1 MHGNV
6 KVFSGSAHPAF
17 SRRVCAHLGLPLG
30 NSKVVRFS
38 NQNMLVQIEE
48 NVREADVFYIQPS
61 CPPVSDGILE
71 MLITID
77 ALKHASAGRIT
88 AVVPYFPYS
97 RSDKKD
103 RPRVS
108 ITARLMADLI
118 ETAGADRVLTMDLH
132 APQIQGFFRIPVDQL
147 IAAPLICQR
156 LLQGSLADH
165 VVVASDIGEAKDI
178 ERYASRLDLPV
189 AIIDKRRY
197 ADNAKPVAR
206 QLVGEVAGKTA
217 LIIDD
222 EIASGGTLIEAANF
236 CLERGARAVRAAA
249 VHGVFS
255 GSALER
261 IEAAPIDSVL
271 VTDSLPLA
279 EEAVATGE
287 PIRPRPA
294 KVEQLSVAALFARAI
309 EAIHDGTSVFELAN

>member
-1 MHGNV
+1 MQGNI
-6 KVFSGSAHPAF
+6 KVFSGSAHPEF
-17 SRRVCAHLGLPLG
+17 SRRVCDALGLTLG
-30 NSKVVRFS
+30 QSRLVRFS
-38 NQNMLVQIEE
+38 NQNMLVEIED
-48 NVREADVFYIQPS
+48 NVREDDVFYIQPS
-61 CPPVSDGILE
+61 CSPVSDGILE

-132 APQIQGFFRIPVDQL
+132 APQIEGFFRIPVDQL
-147 IAAPLICQR
+147 IAAPLMCRHLTQK
-156 LLQGSLADH
+156 SLANH

-197 ADNAKPVAR
+197 ADNDKAVAR
-206 QLVGEVAGKTA
+206 QLVGDVEGKTA

-236 CLERGARAVRAAA
+236 CLSRGARAVKAAA

-255 GSALER
+255 GNALDRLAASA
-261 IEAAPIDSVL
+261 IESVL
-271 VTDSLPLA
+271 VTDSLPL
-279 EEAVATGE
+279 GL
-287 PIRPRPA
+287 PHP

-309 EAIHDGTSVFELAN
+309 NGIHDGTSVFEVWQSPGG

>member
-1 MHGNV
+1 MQGNIR
-6 KVFSGSAHPAF
+6 VFSGSAHPAF
-17 SRRVCAHLGLPLG
+17 SQRVCTELGLPLG
-30 NSKVVRFS
+30 QSKVVRFS
-38 NQNMLVQIEE
+38 NQNMLVQIED
-48 NVREADVFYIQPS
+48 NVREDDVFFIQSS

-88 AVVPYFPYS
+88 AVIPYFPYS

-118 ETAGADRVLTMDLH
+118 QTAGADRVLTMDLH
-132 APQIQGFFRIPVDQL
+132 APQIEGFFRIPVDQL
-147 IAAPLICQR
+147 IAAPLMCRHLGQNA
-156 LLQGSLADH
+156 LGDH
-165 VVVASDIGEAKDI
+165 VIVASDIGEAKDI

-197 ADNAKPVAR
+197 SDNDKAVAR
-206 QLVGEVAGKTA
+206 QLVGDVAGKTA

-222 EIASGGTLIEAANF
+222 EIASGGTLIEAAKF
-236 CLERGARAVRAAA
+236 CLSRGARSVRAAA

-255 GSALER
+255 PGALER
-261 IEAAPIDSVL
+261 IAESPIDRVL

-279 EEAVATGE
+279 E
-287 PIRPRPA
+287 PHSKI
-294 KVEQLSVAALFARAI
+294 EQLSVAALFARAI
-309 EAIHDGTSVFELAN
+309 EGIHGGNSVFELSR

>member
-1 MHGNV
+1 MQGNIR
-6 KVFSGSAHPAF
+6 VFSGSAHPNF
-17 SRRVCAHLGLPLG
+17 SQRVCAELGLPLG
-30 NSKVVRFS
+30 QSRVVRFS
-38 NQNMLVQIEE
+38 NQNMLVQIED
-48 NVREADVFYIQPS
+48 NVREDDVFFIQSS

-88 AVVPYFPYS
+88 AVIPYYPYS

-118 ETAGADRVLTMDLH
+118 QTAGADRVLTMDLH
-132 APQIQGFFRIPVDQL
+132 APQIEGFFRIPVDQL
-147 IAAPLICQR
+147 IAAPLMCRHLGQTP
-156 LLQGSLADH
+156 LDDH
-165 VVVASDIGEAKDI
+165 VIVASDIGEAKDI

-197 ADNAKPVAR
+197 SDNDKAVAR
-206 QLVGEVAGKTA
+206 QLVGDVAGKTA

-222 EIASGGTLIEAANF
+222 EIASGGTLIEAAKF
-236 CLERGARAVRAAA
+236 CVSRGARAVRAAA

-255 GSALER
+255 PGALER
-261 IEAAPIDSVL
+261 IAESPIERVL

-279 EEAVATGE
+279 E
-287 PIRPRPA
+287 PHPKI
-294 KVEQLSVAALFARAI
+294 EQLSVAALFARAI
-309 EAIHDGTSVFELAN
+309 EGIHGGNSVFELSR

>member
-1 MHGNV
+1 MQGNI
-6 KVFSGSAHPAF
+6 KVFSGSAHPEF
-17 SRRVCAHLGLPLG
+17 SQRVCAELGLPLG
-30 NSKVVRFS
+30 QSKLVRFS
-38 NQNMLVQIEE
+38 NQNMLVQIEDD
-48 NVREADVFYIQPS
+48 VREDDVFFIQSS

-132 APQIQGFFRIPVDQL
+132 APQIEGFFRIPVDQL
-147 IAAPLICQR
+147 IAAPLLCR
-156 LLQGSLADH
+156 HLACRSLSEH

-197 ADNAKPVAR
+197 ADNDKAVAR
-206 QLVGEVAGKTA
+206 QLVGEVEGKTA

-236 CLERGARAVRAAA
+236 CLSRGARAVRGVA

-255 GSALER
+255 GSALDR
-261 IEAAPIDSVL
+261 IAASAIESVL
-271 VTDSLPLA
+271 VTDSVPC
-279 EEAVATGE
+279 TK
-287 PIRPRPA
+287 PHPKI
-294 KVEQLSVAALFARAI
+294 EQLSVAAMFARAI
-309 EAIHDGTSVFELAN
+309 EGIHGGTSVFELSQ

>member
-1 MHGNV
+1 VCEALGITL
-6 KVFSGSAHPAF
+6 GQ
-17 SRRVCAHLGLPLG
+17 SRL
-30 NSKVVRFS
+30 VRFS
-38 NQNMLVQIEE
+38 NQNMLVQIED
-48 NVREADVFYIQPS
+48 NVREEDVFFIQPS

-132 APQIQGFFRIPVDQL
+132 APQIEGFFRIPVDQL
-147 IAAPLICQR
+147 IAAPLICSHLTQN
-156 LLQGSLADH
+156 SLADH

-178 ERYASRLDLPV
+178 ERYTSRLDLPV

-197 ADNAKPVAR
+197 ADNDKAVAR
-206 QLVGEVAGKTA
+206 QLVGDVQGKTA

-236 CLERGARAVRAAA
+236 CLSRGARAVKAAA

-255 GSALER
+255 GNALER
-261 IEAAPIDSVL
+261 IAASAIESVL
-271 VTDSLPLA
+271 VTDSLPLRA
-279 EEAVATGE
+279 
-287 PIRPRPA
+287 PHP
-294 KVEQLSVAALFARAI
+294 KVEPLSVATLFARAI
-309 EAIHDGTSVFELAN
+309 EGIHGGTSVFELWQSATP

>member
-1 MHGNV
+1 MQGNI
-6 KVFSGSAHPAF
+6 KVFSGSAHPEF
-17 SRRVCAHLGLPLG
+17 SQRVCAELGLPLG
-30 NSKVVRFS
+30 QSKLVRFS
-38 NQNMLVQIEE
+38 NQNMLVQIED
-48 NVREADVFYIQPS
+48 NVREDDVFFVQSS

-88 AVVPYFPYS
+88 AVIPYFPYS

-132 APQIQGFFRIPVDQL
+132 APQIEGFFRIPVDQL
-147 IAAPLICQR
+147 IAAPLICR
-156 LLQGSLADH
+156 HLARASLADH

-197 ADNAKPVAR
+197 ADDDKAVAR
-206 QLVGEVAGKTA
+206 QLVGEVDGRTA

-236 CLERGARAVRAAA
+236 CLSRGARAVRAAA

-255 GSALER
+255 GGALDRIRASA
-261 IEAAPIDSVL
+261 IESVL
-271 VTDSLPLA
+271 VTDSLPCKD
-279 EEAVATGE
+279 
-287 PIRPRPA
+287 PHPKI
-294 KVEQLSVAALFARAI
+294 EQLSVAALFARAI
-309 EAIHDGTSVFELAN
+309 EGIHGGTSVFELSQ